1 MKGST
6 DLEMTAS
13 VPTDLGWTDT
23 IVELVGSAADSR
35 SLTMDRAADIHTAIF
50 EAFVDITE
58 RCDAPQIHLAVSRN
72 PTGLT
77 VRLSA
82 DGSVWSEESS
92 MLARRVISVLADRA
106 IFGAESVE
114 LEFLS

>member
-1 MKGST
+1 
-6 DLEMTAS
+6 MTAS
-13 VPTDLGWTDT
+13 VPTDLRWTDT

-35 SLTMDRAADIHTAIF
+35 SLTIDRAADIQTATF

-58 RCDAPQIHLAVSRN
+58 RCDAPQIHLAVRRSA
-72 PTGLT
+72 TGLT

-82 DGSVWSEESS
+82 DGSNWSEESS
-92 MLARRVISVLADRA
+92 VLAQRVISVLADRA